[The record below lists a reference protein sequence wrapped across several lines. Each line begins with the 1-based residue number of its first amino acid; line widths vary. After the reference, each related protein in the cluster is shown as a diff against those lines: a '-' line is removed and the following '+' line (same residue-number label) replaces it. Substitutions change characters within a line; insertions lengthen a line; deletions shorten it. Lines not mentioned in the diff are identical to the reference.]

1 MDARLLS
8 QHSLRENQP
17 GAILL
22 KFPQR
27 NREYSKHS
35 SQNVLSML
43 DFLLGNIVQGWAPYE
58 IVKQLLEIRA
68 HKLCNLFKI
77 FGVDN
82 NHHFGYPFL
91 DCLNSERLEVE
102 GTKIMKGSTPLVA
115 QSVPSFTD
123 VAFWNLFS
131 ESTHLQLLSNFH
143 SRMIVEGR
151 ERIESGLQIQDW
163 TRSIALIGYDD
174 RKINQFNQ

>member
-102 GTKIMKGSTPLVA
+102 GTKIMK
-115 QSVPSFTD
+115 
-123 VAFWNLFS
+123 